1 MSAVI
6 SDCLSWLNSDTF
18 LIWLLMMFL
27 FVFTEE
33 YEVNAKR
40 YWDDFYKIH
49 ENGFFKD
56 RHWLFTEFPELAPN
70 RNPSQNED
78 SLCEFSCKEV
88 SKNEGLGSSENGHCT
103 LENRAEN
110 QLNLLKSSPT
120 FCTEELAPQKLKQS
134 YEDYP
139 GSSASYRI
147 LEVIAMKQWITHWV
161 VSCMSVCVTGWWM

>member
-1 MSAVI
+1 
-6 SDCLSWLNSDTF
+6 
-18 LIWLLMMFL
+18 MFL
-27 FVFTEE
+27 FVFTED

-78 SLCEFSCKEV
+78 SLCEEV
-88 SKNEGLGSSENGHCT
+88 PKNEGLGSCENGHCT
-103 LENRAEN
+103 VETRAEN
-110 QLNLLKSSPT
+110 QLNLIKSRSR
-120 FCTEELAPQKLKQS
+120 FCAEELAPQKLKQS
-134 YEDYP
+134 GEDFP

-147 LEVIAMKQWITHWV
+147 LEVIAIKQWITHWV
-161 VSCMSVCVTGWWM
+161 VSCMNVCVTEWWI